1 MPWLCPLSV
10 MTPCLASRYTAPLA
24 MVEAKAALP
33 STTNGRIGLR
43 YTRIRMTS
51 TMRPDTSSS
60 RPSMPLKELPK
71 SAYRPAGPATCVSS
85 PGLVPAWLRIHWTP
99 SPSLVGSLAE
109 NCTRISAALPSL
121 LHTGPSGAPTN
132 WPSKWPP
139 MAALSSWILAL
150 SASVSPPGRT

>member
-51 TMRPDTSSS
+51 TMRPERAVVVLLYLVRLAPQ
-60 RPSMPLKELPK
+60 RPQRAAGHQPRQDQQRGYE
-71 SAYRPAGPATCVSS
+71 PAPRSHPWRWWFE
-85 PGLVPAWLRIHWTP
+85 PGRFLFPDCRHVP
-99 SPSLVGSLAE
+99 SPEV
-109 NCTRISAALPSL
+109 RRVHWLPQ
-121 LHTGPSGAPTN
+121 
-132 WPSKWPP
+132 
-139 MAALSSWILAL
+139 
-150 SASVSPPGRT
+150 